1 MKKLSVIAGMAS
13 LAAGAVLWTVP
24 AAAANPHDKEP
35 SHFAREFS
43 VGGGGGSTP
52 TTSVPEPAS
61 LGLLALGLGGL
72 ALRRRSK
79 S

>member
-13 LAAGAVLWTVP
+13 LAVGAVLWTVP
-24 AAAANPHDKEP
+24 AAAHDSHDKEP

-43 VGGGGGSTP
+43 VGGGGGST
-52 TTSVPEPAS
+52 TASVPEPAS